1 MKQNTKFL
9 WMYVAILFSF
19 ALILIIFAGLSVN
32 SETEQKQGLKDNI
45 ISLSEKNTELTNE
58 INTLKSEKETMNQQI
73 GSLYTEVASLKSAEE
88 ENSAIETVLAE
99 ALDLYENKKDTE
111 CKQKLSEI
119 DRTKLNHSQLY
130 LYNMMMNINNQ

>member
-32 SETEQKQGLKDNI
+32 TETEQKQGLKDNI

-73 GSLYTEVASLKSAEE
+73 GSLYTEVTALKTAEE
-88 ENSAIETVLAE
+88 ENSAIETVIAE
-99 ALDLYENKKDTE
+99 AINLYENKKITE
-111 CKQKLSEI
+111 CKQKLSSI
-119 DRTKLNHSQLY
+119 DRTKLSQSQLY
-130 LYNMMMNINNQ
+130 LYNMMMDINN